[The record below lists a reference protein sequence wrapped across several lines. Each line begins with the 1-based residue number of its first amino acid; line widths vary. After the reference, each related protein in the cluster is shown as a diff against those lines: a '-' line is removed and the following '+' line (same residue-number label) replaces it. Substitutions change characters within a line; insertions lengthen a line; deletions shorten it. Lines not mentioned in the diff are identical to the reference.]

1 MIEDFDP
8 ARLRQI
14 VDVVADGI
22 TVQAL
27 DGRIVYANDAAA
39 RACGFETADE
49 LLAAGRAAI
58 LARFEL
64 LDEDA
69 GPLDPRSLPGARVL
83 RGEPSSDV
91 VVGFRIRATGEER
104 WSIVSAVPLRDG
116 AGRVEFAINA
126 FHDIT
131 GRKQAE
137 DERDRERTRLAAT
150 LSQRLADEARL
161 AELIRSERAR
171 SAELNAI
178 IGAIGEGIV
187 VVDRDG
193 VITLAN
199 RTARRML
206 GPFEEADLDAL
217 LARFDRAAELRARLG
232 TGPVQARLAG
242 EAGRWLEVAAYP
254 VEDSPALDPQSR
266 TGEGSGGA
274 ILVIRDVTAARERDQ
289 ARDAFIG
296 MLSHELRTPI
306 TTIYAGAKLLSRG
319 GGLEE
324 DTRASIFEDIHGEAE
339 RLHRLVED
347 VVALTRFGEGALDI
361 GSEPVLLQRVLPAV
375 VRSEEGRWPGGRF
388 ELAFVPGSA
397 ARLRRRDLRG
407 AGGAQPPGQRD
418 EVRRPR
424 RRGDDHGHR
433 GRRRGPGPRARQR
446 PGLPGG
452 GRRAPVPAVLP
463 LAGARPDRQRLRDRA
478 VRLLAPHRRDGRPRL
493 GAEPARGRVRSSGS
507 PSGRWPRSA
516 DRPTGVSRV
525 SAGLRR
531 AGAAMARGCDGREG
545 PVLSAVADEQGG
557 RDGAQREAGLEDAH
571 RADREPG
578 RDRHGPGRRLR
589 REVAARAQTAG
600 EAALDDGLQAHAGHS
615 FNRVEDRRERCCP

>member
-1 MIEDFDP
+1 MNQATSTPDRFQASAALERFDP

-39 RACGFETADE
+39 KACGFETADE
-49 LLAAGRAAI
+49 LLAAGREAI
-58 LARFEL
+58 LARFDL

-69 GPLDPRSLPGARVL
+69 AALDPRSLPGARVL
-83 RGEPSSDV
+83 RGEPSGDQA
-91 VVGFRIRATGEER
+91 VGFRIRATGEER

-116 AGRVEFAINA
+116 AGRPEYAINA

-131 GRKQAE
+131 GRKRAE

-161 AELIRSERAR
+161 AELIRSERGRA
-171 SAELNAI
+171 AELNAI

-206 GPFEEADLDAL
+206 GPFEEVDLDAV
-217 LARFDRAAELRARLG
+217 LARFERAADLRDRLEA
-232 TGPVQARLAG
+232 GPVQARLAG

-254 VEDSPALDPQSR
+254 VTDSVADAA
-266 TGEGSGGA
+266 GEVAREAAGGT

-324 DTRASIFEDIHGEAE
+324 DTRTSIFEDIHGEAE

-347 VVALTRFGEGALDI
+347 VVALTRFGEGAL
-361 GSEPVLLQRVLPAV
+361 R
-375 VRSEEGRWPGGRF
+375 
-388 ELAFVPGSA
+388 
-397 ARLRRRDLRG
+397 
-407 AGGAQPPGQRD
+407 
-418 EVRRPR
+418 
-424 RRGDDHGHR
+424 HR
-433 GRRRGPGPRARQR
+433 Q
-446 PGLPGG
+446 
-452 GRRAPVPAVLP
+452 
-463 LAGARPDRQRLRDRA
+463 
-478 VRLLAPHRRDGRPRL
+478 
-493 GAEPARGRVRSSGS
+493 
-507 PSGRWPRSA
+507 
-516 DRPTGVSRV
+516 
-525 SAGLRR
+525 R
-531 AGAAMARGCDGREG
+531 AGAAPARAARGCPLRGRPLAG
-545 PVLSAVADEQGG
+545 RPIRARARARSA
-557 RDGAQREAGLEDAH
+557 AGL
-571 RADREPG
+571 R
-578 RDRHGPGRRLR
+578 
-589 REVAARAQTAG
+589 
-600 EAALDDGLQAHAGHS
+600 
-615 FNRVEDRRERCCP
+615 

>member
-1 MIEDFDP
+1 VTQAAMTDQLHAGTALEGFDP

-22 TVQAL
+22 TVQAT
-27 DGRIVYANDAAA
+27 DGRIVYANGAAA
-39 RACGFETADE
+39 QACGFDSAEE
-49 LLAAGRAAI
+49 LLAAGREAI

-83 RGEPSSDV
+83 RGEPPSDQA
-91 VVGFRIRATGEER
+91 VGFRIRATGEER
-104 WSIVSAVPLRDG
+104 WSIVSAVPLHDRDG
-116 AGRVEFAINA
+116 RLEYAINA

-187 VVDRDG
+187 VVDREG

-206 GPFEEADLDAL
+206 GPFQEADLDAL
-217 LARFDRAAELRARLG
+217 LARFDRPAELQARLG
-232 TGPVQARLAG
+232 AGPVTARLGG
-242 EAGRWLEVAAYP
+242 EAARWLEVAAYP
-254 VEDSPALDPQSR
+254 VGDGPGLDVEER
-266 TGEGSGGA
+266 TSEGSGGT

-306 TTIYAGAKLLSRG
+306 TTIYAGAKLLSRD
-319 GGLEE
+319 GGLEP

-347 VVALTRFGEGALDI
+347 VVALTRFGEGALEI

-388 ELAFVPGSA
+388 ELALVPDLPPVSGDATYVEQVVRNLLANSMKYGGPDAVATITATEAEGEVQVRVLDNGPGVPVDEIDRLFQLYYRSPSLARTVSGSGIGLFVCSRLIQAMGGRVWA
-397 ARLRRRDLRG
+397 ANRPE
-407 AGGAQPPGQRD
+407 GGAEFGF
-418 EVRRPR
+418 
-424 RRGDDHGHR
+424 
-433 GRRRGPGPRARQR
+433 A
-446 PGLPGG
+446 
-452 GRRAPVPAVLP
+452 
-463 LAGARPDRQRLRDRA
+463 LR
-478 VRLLAPHRRDGRPRL
+478 
-493 GAEPARGRVRSSGS
+493 
-507 PSGRWPRSA
+507 
-516 DRPTGVSRV
+516 
-525 SAGLRR
+525 
-531 AGAAMARGCDGREG
+531 AMAE
-545 PVLSAVADEQGG
+545 
-557 RDGAQREAGLEDAH
+557 
-571 RADREPG
+571 
-578 RDRHGPGRRLR
+578 
-589 REVAARAQTAG
+589 
-600 EAALDDGLQAHAGHS
+600 
-615 FNRVEDRRERCCP
+615 ER

>member
-1 MIEDFDP
+1 VTQAATTRELPASMALEGFDP

-22 TVQAL
+22 TVQGL

-39 RACGFETADE
+39 QACGFDTADE
-49 LLAAGRAAI
+49 LIAAGRDAV
-58 LARFEL
+58 LERFEL
-64 LDEDA
+64 LAEDA
-69 GPLDPRSLPGARVL
+69 GPLDPRNLPGGRVL
-83 RGEPSSDV
+83 RGEPSSDQ
-91 VVGFRIRATGEER
+91 VVGFRIRASGEER
-104 WSIVSAVPLRDG
+104 WSIVSAVPLRDR
-116 AGRVEFAINA
+116 AGRLEFAINA

-131 GRKQAE
+131 GRKRAE

-187 VVDRDG
+187 VVDQEG

-206 GPFEEADLDAL
+206 GPFEEADLDGL
-217 LARFDRAAELRARLG
+217 LARFDRAGELRARLA
-232 TGPVQARLAG
+232 TAPVQARLAG

-254 VEDSPALDPQSR
+254 VEDSPSLERQQR
-266 TGEGSGGA
+266 VGEGAGGT

-319 GGLEE
+319 GRLEE

-347 VVALTRFGEGALDI
+347 VVAMSRFGEGALEI

-388 ELAFVPGSA
+388 ELALVPDLPPVSGDATYVEQVVRNLLANAMKYGGPDAVAMITATEAPGEVQVRVLDNGPGFPVEDVERLFQLYYRSPALARTVSGSGIGLFVCS
-397 ARLRRRDLRG
+397 RLIDAMGGRVWASNRPE
-407 AGGAQPPGQRD
+407 GGAEFGF
-418 EVRRPR
+418 
-424 RRGDDHGHR
+424 
-433 GRRRGPGPRARQR
+433 A
-446 PGLPGG
+446 
-452 GRRAPVPAVLP
+452 
-463 LAGARPDRQRLRDRA
+463 LR
-478 VRLLAPHRRDGRPRL
+478 VM
-493 GAEPARGRVRSSGS
+493 AE
-507 PSGRWPRSA
+507 
-516 DRPTGVSRV
+516 
-525 SAGLRR
+525 
-531 AGAAMARGCDGREG
+531 
-545 PVLSAVADEQGG
+545 
-557 RDGAQREAGLEDAH
+557 
-571 RADREPG
+571 
-578 RDRHGPGRRLR
+578 
-589 REVAARAQTAG
+589 
-600 EAALDDGLQAHAGHS
+600 
-615 FNRVEDRRERCCP
+615 ER